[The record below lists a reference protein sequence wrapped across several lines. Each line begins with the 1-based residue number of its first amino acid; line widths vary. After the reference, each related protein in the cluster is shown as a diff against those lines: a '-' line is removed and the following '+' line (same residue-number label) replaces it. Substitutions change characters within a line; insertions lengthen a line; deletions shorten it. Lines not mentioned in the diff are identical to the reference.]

1 MLLSIVIYERFIMS
15 KKNSS
20 KNETIYQPLKVI
32 NTNEGNNGDTV
43 INTDNKE
50 INRVQLNNELLVK
63 ALNIMYTARSID
75 SKAMNFLRQ
84 GKTFFQ
90 ISGSGHEAI
99 QTAVGLSLD
108 PNKDWLFPYYRDLAV
123 VLCAG
128 ITPYDFFLQCFAKAD
143 DPSSGAKQLP
153 CHWGNKDM
161 NLPTQSSPTG
171 TQFLNA
177 VGAALSIVKSG
188 ERNITYVSSGEG
200 TTSQGEF
207 HEAVN
212 WASRE
217 KLPVLFVI
225 ENNKYAI
232 SVHVN
237 QQSGG
242 KDHSIA
248 AMMSGYENLY
258 QTRIDGTDFYE
269 SFNTVQKAIQYI
281 KEGKGP
287 ALIEADVVR
296 LQSHSSS
303 DDQRKYRNA
312 DELSEESK
320 RCPIDILSNRLIKEG
335 ILTKDEYE
343 HLKNDIIEEIGK
355 AADEASNAKDPDPAD
370 AAKYVFD
377 ESGYKDTL
385 EYEKTIP
392 SGKPVVMVDAINH
405 ALHEEMERNDK
416 IYVFGEDIADAKGG
430 VFTATKG
437 LSTKF
442 SMDRVFNSPLAEASI
457 LGVATGMAL
466 TGLKPVIEIQFGDY
480 IWPAFMQFKSEVATI
495 RYRSNNT
502 WSAPVVTRVAVG
514 GYIHGGLYHSQ
525 NIESIFAH
533 IPGIY
538 IAYPSNAADAKGLLK
553 TACRI
558 NDPVLF
564 CEHKGLYR
572 QSFAMSPSPDADYL
586 VPFGKAKVVREG
598 NDITVVSYG
607 VSLWDSIFAA
617 KKLEDEGYSVEVID
631 IRTIIPLDE
640 ETIFNS
646 IKKTNKV
653 IVIHEDTIT
662 AGFGAEIA
670 ARVADNSFQYLDGP
684 VKRIAAKDSHIPYSP
699 ILENAILPNREQ
711 IYKGIKELLEY

>member
-1 MLLSIVIYERFIMS
+1 MA

-20 KNETIYQPLKVI
+20 KNDTLVKHSKEK
-32 NTNEGNNGDTV
+32 NSEKENKNNGKS
-43 INTDNKE
+43 NGHTDNLSKKPKSLGKE
-50 INRVQLNNELLVK
+50 DLLK
-63 ALNIMYTARSID
+63 ALRIMLLARNID
-75 SKAMNFLRQ
+75 NKAMNLLRQ
-84 GKTFFQ
+84 GRTFFH
-90 ISGSGHEAI
+90 IAGAGHEAI
-99 QTAVGLSLD
+99 QVAVGLSLD
-108 PNKDWLFPYYRDLAV
+108 GKKDWLYPYYRDLAF
-123 VLCAG
+123 VLSLG
-128 ITPYDFFLQCFAKAD
+128 LTPKNFFLQSFAKVD
-143 DPSSGAKQLP
+143 DPASGGKQLP
-153 CHWGNKDM
+153 CHWGLKSI

-177 VGAALSIVKSG
+177 VGSALALVRKG
-188 ERNITYVSSGEG
+188 ENNIAYVSSGEG

-232 SVHVN
+232 SVHVAK
-237 QQSGG
+237 QSGG
-242 KDHSIA
+242 KDHSISE
-248 AMMSGYENLY
+248 MMAGYHNLY
-258 QTRIDGTDFYE
+258 RAKIDGTDYYE
-269 SFNTVQKAIQYI
+269 AYNTVQEAISYI
-281 KEGKGP
+281 KSGNGP
-287 ALIEADVVR
+287 ALIEAEVVR
-296 LQSHSSS
+296 LLSHSSS
-303 DDQRKYRNA
+303 DDQKKYR
-312 DELSEESK
+312 DSKELEEDL
-320 RCPIDILSNRLIKEG
+320 RNCPIEKLSKKLIADGTITKEDYNKFQQDV
-335 ILTKDEYE
+335 IDEINNAVE
-343 HLKNDIIEEIGK
+343 EAAESNDPKPEE
-355 AADEASNAKDPDPAD
+355 ADKF
-370 AAKYVFD
+370 VFD
-377 ESGYKDTL
+377 ESGLKESF
-385 EYEKTIP
+385 EYEKTVP

-405 ALHEEMERNDK
+405 ALHEEMERNKK
-416 IYVFGEDIADAKGG
+416 IYIFGEDVADKKGG

-442 SMDRVFNSPLAEASI
+442 GNDRVFNSPLAEASI
-457 LGVATGMAL
+457 IGVATGMAL
-466 TGLKPVIEIQFGDY
+466 TGLKPVVEVQFGDY
-480 IWPAFMQFKSEVATI
+480 IWPAFMQYKSEVATM
-495 RYRSNNT
+495 RYRSNNL
-502 WSAPVVTRVAVG
+502 WNAPVVTRVAVG

-572 QSFAMSPSPDADYL
+572 QSFATTPSPDADYL
-586 VPFGKAKVVREG
+586 VPFGKAKIVREG

-607 VSLWDSIFAA
+607 VSMWDSVMAA
-617 KKLEDEGYSVEVID
+617 KRLEDEGYSVEIID
-631 IRTIIPLDE
+631 IRTIVPLDE

-646 IKKTNKV
+646 VKKTNKV
-653 IVIHEDTIT
+653 IVIHEDTFT

-670 ARVADNSFQYLDGP
+670 SRVADTCFQFLDGP

-699 ILENAILPNREQ
+699 ILESEILPGREK